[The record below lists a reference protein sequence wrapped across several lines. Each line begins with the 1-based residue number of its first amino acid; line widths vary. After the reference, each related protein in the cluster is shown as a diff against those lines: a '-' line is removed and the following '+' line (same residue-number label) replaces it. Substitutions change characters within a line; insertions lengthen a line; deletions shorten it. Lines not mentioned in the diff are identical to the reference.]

1 MERFLPG
8 GRLFP
13 VPDGVET
20 QRRVSRAALQ
30 VVSTGSTVNREGMAT
45 ARAMAH
51 AKVDAVERV
60 VGSDVRCARERVDER
75 FDGVE
80 AAANRMENRFLG
92 RCSRPAS

>member
-51 AKVDAVERV
+51 AKVNAVERV
-60 VGSDVRCARERVDER
+60 VGSDVRCARERV
-75 FDGVE
+75 DGVE